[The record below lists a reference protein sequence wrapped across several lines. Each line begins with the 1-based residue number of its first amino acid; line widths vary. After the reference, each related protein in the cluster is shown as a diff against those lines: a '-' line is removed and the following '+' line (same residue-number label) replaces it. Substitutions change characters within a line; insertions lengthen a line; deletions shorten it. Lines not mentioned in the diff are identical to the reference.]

1 MKEIISIFIISVFA
15 LSGYA
20 QYSGKVFVDKNDN
33 GIYDSGE
40 KLLKGIKVSDGLNV
54 VETESD
60 GKFVL
65 PGHEKER
72 FIFITVPSG
81 YKAVCNHYRKIDDST
96 VSYDFGIV
104 PYTVGIDNKGAHS
117 FIQITDTEISQVQGN
132 EDWAEIFIGMLQ
144 MKRLH
149 SLYIPVISVMRMV

>member
-20 QYSGKVFVDKNDN
+20 QYSGKVFVDENDN

-60 GKFVL
+60 GKFL
-65 PGHEKER
+65 MESLFCRDTKR
-72 FIFITVPSG
+72 
-81 YKAVCNHYRKIDDST
+81 RDS
-96 VSYDFGIV
+96 F
-104 PYTVGIDNKGAHS
+104 
-117 FIQITDTEISQVQGN
+117 
-132 EDWAEIFIGMLQ
+132 L
-144 MKRLH
+144 
-149 SLYIPVISVMRMV
+149 

>member
-65 PGHEKER
+65 RG
-72 FIFITVPSG
+72 T
-81 YKAVCNHYRKIDDST
+81 RK
-96 VSYDFGIV
+96 G
-104 PYTVGIDNKGAHS
+104 
-117 FIQITDTEISQVQGN
+117 EIHFYNGTF
-132 EDWAEIFIGMLQ
+132 WI
-144 MKRLH
+144 
-149 SLYIPVISVMRMV
+149 

>member
-1 MKEIISIFIISVFA
+1 MQCFYYERNYINIYYFCVCFIGICSIFRK
-15 LSGYA
+15 G
-20 QYSGKVFVDKNDN
+20 FVDENDN

-72 FIFITVPSG
+72 FI
-81 YKAVCNHYRKIDDST
+81 
-96 VSYDFGIV
+96 
-104 PYTVGIDNKGAHS
+104 
-117 FIQITDTEISQVQGN
+117 
-132 EDWAEIFIGMLQ
+132 L
-144 MKRLH
+144 
-149 SLYIPVISVMRMV
+149 